1 MSEFSLKIIAT
12 NKIVYEGKATSV
24 TIPTTDG
31 EHGILAHHEDMII
44 AIIMGELRFTMA
56 DGEIAR
62 VLVGNG
68 FIQIANNRVLILVES
83 AERPEEIDVRRAKE
97 ARQRAEERLR
107 QKMSQREYYHSQ
119 AALARALQ
127 RIKEA
132 GKNSRV

>member
-44 AIIMGELRFTMA
+44 AIIMGELRFTKA
-56 DGEIAR
+56 DGEIMR